1 MNRQEIQTALSE
13 NVCKVVFT
21 KSDGSERVMTCTLH
35 PQHVQAYTK
44 KTERVKKLNDEVVPV
59 FDLEKNEWRSF
70 RADSVKYLSVVSE
83 GWP

>member
-21 KSDGSERVMTCTLH
+21 KSDGTERIMTCTLN
-35 PQHVQAYTK
+35 PKYAVSYSK
-44 KTERVKKLNDEVVPV
+44 KTERVRKLNEEVVPV
-59 FDLEKNEWRSF
+59 FDLDKNEWRSF
-70 RADSVKYLSVVSE
+70 RADSMKSLTVVSE